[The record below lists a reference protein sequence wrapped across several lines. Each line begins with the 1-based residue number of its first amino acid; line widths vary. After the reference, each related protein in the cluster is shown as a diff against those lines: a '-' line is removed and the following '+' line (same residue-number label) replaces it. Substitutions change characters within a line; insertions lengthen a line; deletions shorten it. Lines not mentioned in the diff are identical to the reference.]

1 MKDLEK
7 FTKDMEAN
15 ENFREEIAAY
25 AEELRKEN
33 ERISKEEIIQ
43 KYAESKGYSISL
55 EEINKIHKLSDEEL
69 ANVSG
74 GLMDEPDLHW
84 SIPQGQPAP
93 GNGFQEEVEDIPLIG
108 GKIKRIGDWIDIFE
122 DFFDWF

>member
-15 ENFREEIAAY
+15 ENFKQELAAY

-33 ERISKEEIIQ
+33 EGISKEEIIQ

-55 EEINKIHKLSDEEL
+55 EEIRKIHKLSDEEL

-84 SIPQGQPAP
+84 SIP
-93 GNGFQEEVEDIPLIG
+93 
-108 GKIKRIGDWIDIFE
+108 
-122 DFFDWF
+122 